1 MSKNI
6 VMGIDV
12 SGKRLDAHILP
23 QAQAHGFSN
32 DPEGIAEL
40 VRVAKE
46 QAVDIVVMEATGGL
60 EVSLA
65 RECARHELG
74 VCVINPRRIRDFAR
88 SVGRLAK
95 TDALDA
101 EVIARFGSVMELE
114 SQEQPDEAAF
124 RLKGLHNRRSQLV
137 EMRVAEYNRH
147 KARAAGDAGSDRR
160 AYRLPGQGDSGGGR
174 ADSGSDS
181 SERGVDAQVGV
192 AARGAR
198 HRRGDER
205 HAARCAA
212 RAGEVEQAQDGF
224 AGGSVAVEPRQW
236 EPIVAGAA
244 YMGGRAAV
252 RRALYLAALSARRYN
267 PVIKEYYERL
277 TARGKNGKVALVACV
292 HKLLSI
298 LNSMIKNGTHWN
310 AQHTTPPP
318 NRLPST

>member
-23 QAQAHGFSN
+23 QAQARSFSN

-147 KARAAGDAGSDRR
+147 KRAQPEMRAAIDEHIGYLDKAIVEVDAQIAEAIAQSAEWTRKSELLQEAPGIGAVTS
-160 AYRLPGQGDSGGGR
+160 ATLLAALPELGKLSKRKMASLVGVSPLNRDSGSYRGRRSIHGGR
-174 ADSGSDS
+174 AS
-181 SERGVDAQVGV
+181 
-192 AARGAR
+192 
-198 HRRGDER
+198 
-205 HAARCAA
+205 
-212 RAGEVEQAQDGF
+212 
-224 AGGSVAVEPRQW
+224 
-236 EPIVAGAA
+236 
-244 YMGGRAAV
+244 V